1 MVHADASIDAL
12 IYLLK
17 EYGIR
22 HLVLSSGTRNLPF
35 VSKVEVD
42 DEFVCHSII
51 DERNAPFYALGIA
64 QQLHEPVGI
73 ACTSGTAVPNYYSGL
88 TEAFYS
94 KIPLVAITFDRSPHV
109 LNQLETQKMD
119 QTSIFKTVTN
129 REVSLPLVKDE
140 DDLRCCVRLI
150 NEALIDMGRRG
161 RGPVHI
167 NVPLL
172 GDTNALNENADL
184 PVNEHLS
191 IRKIEYIESQDSS
204 TWGDL
209 AKRLGTK
216 RNVLIIAGQN
226 LPDERLSD
234 VVSSFTSLTRSPV
247 LMDNLANLRCDEMIM
262 AQPVIKA
269 LNSNT
274 LGRLC
279 PDLVI
284 TFGGNFQERIK
295 DILRAHRGSFDHW
308 SISPDGEIHDVFGCQ
323 TALFDCEPAIF
334 FERMTSLLSNGSQ
347 VFSSDYLHDWQEV
360 EQAALLPEKMP
371 FSNFSVMRCFSD
383 VIPHDSILHLS
394 ILNSTR
400 IMQFFK
406 LDESITVTSNVNA
419 FGIDGCMPTLMGQAA
434 VTDKLAFLV
443 IGDLSF
449 FYAMNALSIKG
460 IASNVRVL
468 LINNGGGA
476 EFHIQPDS
484 DARPTIDWHIGAAH
498 CRVAEG
504 WARSCGFEYYAAR
517 NEQELEEGLARLVD
531 SESKSPIFVEVF
543 TGLSSD
549 GQNCLNVY
557 RELEKHIEPVVRKL
571 SAHAV

>member
-42 DEFVCHSII
+42 DKFVCHSII

-64 QQLHEPVGI
+64 QQLNEPVGL
-73 ACTSGTAVPNYYSGL
+73 ACTSGTAVPNYFSGL

-94 KIPLVAITFDRSPHV
+94 KVPLVAITFDRPPHV

-119 QTSIFKTVTN
+119 QTGIFKQITN

-161 RGPVHI
+161 KGPVHI
-167 NVPLL
+167 NVPLS
-172 GDTNALNENADL
+172 GDTNTLNQDADL
-184 PVNEHLS
+184 PVDSHHS
-191 IRKIEYIESQDSS
+191 IRKIQYVQSQDSS
-204 TWGDL
+204 IWSVL
-209 AKRLGTK
+209 ANQLAAKHK
-216 RNVLIIAGQN
+216 VLIIAGQN
-226 LPDERLSD
+226 IPDDRLPNSVRG
-234 VVSSFTSLTRSPV
+234 FTSLTRFPV
-247 LMDNLANLRCDEMIM
+247 LMDNLANLRCNEMVM

-269 LNSNT
+269 LNSKT
-274 LGRLC
+274 LGKLS

-284 TFGGNFQERIK
+284 TFGNNFQERIK
-295 DILRAHRGSFDHW
+295 DILRTHRGEFEHW
-308 SISPDGEIHDVFGCQ
+308 AISPDGEVHDVFGCQ
-323 TALFDCEPAIF
+323 TALFDCEPADF
-334 FERMTSLLSNGSQ
+334 FIRMTSLLSNDSQ
-347 VFSSDYLHDWQEV
+347 GFNGNYLHDLQEV
-360 EQAALLPEKMP
+360 ERAASLPEEMP
-371 FSNFSVMRCFSD
+371 FSNFSVMRRFSEI
-383 VIPHDSILHLS
+383 IPSASILHLS

-419 FGIDGCMPTLMGQAA
+419 FGIDGCLPTLIGQAA

-460 IASNVRVL
+460 ISSNVRVL

-498 CRVAEG
+498 CRIAEG
-504 WARSCGFEYYAAR
+504 WARSCGFDYHAVN
-517 NEQELEEGLARLVD
+517 NERELEDGLARLID
-531 SESKSPIFVEVF
+531 AESKSPVFIEVF

-557 RELEKHIEPVVRKL
+557 RALEKNIEPVVRKL
-571 SAHAV
+571 SSHAI